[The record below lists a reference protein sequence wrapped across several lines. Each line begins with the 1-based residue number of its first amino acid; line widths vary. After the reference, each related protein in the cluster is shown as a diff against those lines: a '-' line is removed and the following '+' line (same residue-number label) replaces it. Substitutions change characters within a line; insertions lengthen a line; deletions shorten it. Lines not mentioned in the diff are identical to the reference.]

1 MTQILGL
8 ISQKG
13 GVGKST
19 LARAIACEA
28 QKADLNVKIADFD
41 LQQGTFTK
49 WHQRRLQSDLNEVGS
64 VEMFKS
70 VKAALEA
77 AEGFDMMIMDGEGRA
92 SEKTLE
98 IAKVADLVIIPCGVS
113 NDDTEPTCELAKA
126 LVDKGISRSKI
137 VVTLSRVG
145 SDASANRAREDIQ
158 ARGFTVVDGYIPEKT
173 SYADAQYVGK
183 SILETRHKSVNDKS
197 QTFIDTLIE
206 IILKAWSYE

>member
-49 WHQRRLQSDLNEVGS
+49 WHQRRLQSDLTEVGS

-70 VKAALEA
+70 VKAALES

-206 IILKAWSYE
+206 IILKA

>member
-28 QKADLNVKIADFD
+28 QKADLSVKVADFD

-49 WHQRRLQSDLNEVGS
+49 WHQRRLQSDLSEVGS
-64 VEMFKS
+64 VELFKS

-77 AEGFDMMIMDGEGRA
+77 AEGVDLLIMDGEGRA
-92 SEKTLE
+92 SEKTLD
-98 IAKVADLVIIPCGVS
+98 IAKVANLVIIPCGVS
-113 NDDTEPTCELAKA
+113 NDDTDPTCELAKA

-137 VVTLSRVG
+137 VITLSRVG
-145 SDASANRAREDIQ
+145 SEASAKRAREDIE
-158 ARGFTVVDGYIPEKT
+158 ARGFTVVDGYVPEKT
-173 SYADAQYVGK
+173 SYSDAQYIGK

-197 QTFIDTLIE
+197 QAFIDTLIE
-206 IILKAWSYE
+206 IILKV